1 MRRVMT
7 TQTPAG
13 YAYVRHSTK
22 RQGGDD
28 KDSVTRQKESIRLL
42 ALQHNVEIPDENF
55 FYENGVSAFTGKNLT
70 HGKLKD
76 LIDQIDSLRIRP
88 GDYVFVESIDRLS
101 RQRLLQAKELV
112 NGILEKGIV
121 LVTTIDNQ
129 RYEKA
134 SEKNGIDD
142 LSQDI
147 LLSVI
152 SKRAHEESRTKS
164 VRRKSAWTK
173 AKASAD
179 ETQKIF
185 NKGRPPFGVRYNE
198 TTQKFEP
205 HPEQAAEV
213 VRIFESLKLQ
223 GVTLT
228 IKEINKNSL
237 VRWTNNR
244 VKDIFES
251 KYPLGFMYSQ
261 KKIDGKMVFDKYIE
275 NYYPQ
280 IISFELFEQA
290 RQSMQN
296 RRIHRRNGRASQD
309 NTNIFRH
316 TARCG
321 ICDEST
327 FFSHH
332 SGNKAKSYFYMSC
345 RSNYEQE
352 EKCSNR
358 FRYDYAVAALLHI
371 IGSTFFWD
379 YLSKKPALIE
389 AVKKS
394 EFGIGTAKG
403 LKTETPDEMDNYSK
417 LGKQFM
423 RFLDGN
429 NENKPAH
436 KEKIEKEI
444 ALSRKKMTLENLEKT
459 VESISDGV
467 VPASILKMLMK
478 AEEEVIKAKEE
489 LEILTVN
496 SIDTTAKLKVK
507 TVDDFIEL
515 FKTEKGRLEII
526 NFLTTNGLSFLF
538 KFEKST
544 NILETKVAVNKEIMA
559 TYTIKTEPDVLEQY
573 GFGNLADEFKR
584 TMQEN

>member
-1 MRRVMT
+1 MNAR
-7 TQTPAG
+7 TPAG
-13 YAYVRHSTK
+13 YAYIRHSTK

-42 ALQHNVEIPDENF
+42 ALQHNVEIPDDNF

-76 LIDQIDSLRIRP
+76 LIDQIASLRILP

-112 NGILEKGIV
+112 NGILEKGII
-121 LVTTIDNQ
+121 LVTTLDNQ
-129 RYEKA
+129 KYQKA
-134 SEKNGIDD
+134 TLENGIDD
-142 LSQDI
+142 LTQDI

-152 SKRAHEESRTKS
+152 SKRAWDESNTKS

-179 ETQKIF
+179 ENQKIF

-198 TTQKFEP
+198 LTQKFEP

-228 IKEINKNSL
+228 IKEINKDSL

-244 VKDIFES
+244 VKDMLES

-261 KKIDGKMVFDKYIE
+261 KKNDGKMVFDKYIE

-290 RQSMQN
+290 RQAMQN
-296 RRIHRRNGRASQD
+296 RKVNRRSGRACQD

-321 ICDEST
+321 ICDESI
-327 FFSHH
+327 FFSNHF
-332 SGNKAKSYFYMSC
+332 GNKTQRYFYMSC
-345 RSNYEQE
+345 RTNFEQE
-352 EKCSNR
+352 TKCNNR
-358 FRYDYAVAALLHI
+358 FRYDYAVASLLHI

-379 YLSKKPALIE
+379 YLSKKPDLFE
-389 AVKKS
+389 SVKKS
-394 EFGIGTAKG
+394 DFMTGTAIG
-403 LKTETPDEMDNYSK
+403 VKTETPQEMENYSK

-444 ALSRKKMTLENLEKT
+444 VLSKKKMTLENLEKT
-459 VESISDGV
+459 VESITDGA

-478 AEEEVIKAKEE
+478 AEEDVAKAKEE

-496 SIDTTAKLKVK
+496 SVDTTAKLKVK
-507 TVDDFIEL
+507 NVDDFIAL

-526 NFLTTNGLSFLF
+526 NFLATNGLTFLF
-538 KFEKST
+538 KFDKKT
-544 NILETKVAVNKEIMA
+544 NILETQVAVNKEVMA
-559 TYTIKTEPDVLEQY
+559 TYTLKTEPNVLEQY
-573 GFGNLADEFKR
+573 GLKNLGEEFKLADA
-584 TMQEN
+584 

>member
-152 SKRAHEESRTKS
+152 AKRAHEESRTKS

-179 ETQKIF
+179 ENQKIF

-403 LKTETPDEMDNYSK
+403 LKTETPEEMDNYSK

-444 ALSRKKMTLENLEKT
+444 ALYRKKMTLENLEKT

-496 SIDTTAKLKVK
+496 SIDTTTKLKVK

>member
-13 YAYVRHSTK
+13 YSYIRHSTK

-55 FYENGVSAFTGKNLT
+55 FYENGVSAYTGKNLT

-101 RQRLLQAKELV
+101 RQRLLQSKELV

-129 RYEKA
+129 KYEKA

-152 SKRAHEESRTKS
+152 AKRAHEESRTKS

-179 ETQKIF
+179 ENQKIF

-316 TARCG
+316 TGRCG

-371 IGSTFFWD
+371 IGSIFFWD

-394 EFGIGTAKG
+394 EFSIGTEKG
-403 LKTETPDEMDNYSK
+403 LKIETPEEMENYSK

-444 ALSRKKMTLENLEKT
+444 ALSKKKMTLENLEKT

-478 AEEEVIKAKEE
+478 AEEDVAKAKEE

-496 SIDTTAKLKVK
+496 SVDTTAKLKVK

-538 KFEKST
+538 KFEKTT

-573 GFGNLADEFKR
+573 GLGNLADEFKR
-584 TMQEN
+584 TM